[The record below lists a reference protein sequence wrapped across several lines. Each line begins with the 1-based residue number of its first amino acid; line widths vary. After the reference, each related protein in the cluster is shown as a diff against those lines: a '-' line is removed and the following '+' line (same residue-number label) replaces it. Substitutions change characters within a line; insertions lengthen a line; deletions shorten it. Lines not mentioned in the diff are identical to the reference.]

1 MRQVK
6 GVVLCLLLAVVALAG
21 TGCGTTRTA
30 ERQREER
37 GEKEERG
44 SVEALAQVRGA
55 RLSADSVTVAS
66 MELSTRTGSRQES
79 VLEVTREPVAAA
91 SASVSASV
99 RSLAELPEGAG
110 YSSRSGRAGVEL
122 ARVGDEIV
130 ATGGCEGMEREVER
144 LWCESVRES
153 ERADS
158 LWSVLE
164 AVRAQ
169 ADEMSSALVLE
180 ERVRKEWEE
189 RREAEIEE
197 RSNGVWTVIK
207 WLLTGFASGGLLMYI
222 IGVKLWR
229 F

>member
-1 MRQVK
+1 MIRVK

-30 ERQREER
+30 ERQREEI
-37 GEKEERG
+37 EERG

-66 MELSTRTGSRQES
+66 MGLSTRTGSRQES

-110 YSSRSGRAGVEL
+110 YSSRSGRAGVGL

-130 ATGGCEGMEREVER
+130 ATGSCEGMEREVER

-158 LWSVLE
+158 LWRVLE

-169 ADEMSSALVLE
+169 ADEMSAAFARE
-180 ERVRKEWEE
+180 ERE
-189 RREAEIEE
+189 RRVRREPEIEA
-197 RSNGVWTVIK
+197 RSNGVWTVVK
-207 WLLTGFASGGLLMYI
+207 WLLTGFASGGVLMYI
-222 IGVKLWR
+222 IGVKKLWR

>member
-1 MRQVK
+1 MKRVK

-30 ERQREER
+30 ERQREEI
-37 GEKEERG
+37 EERG

-66 MELSTRTGSRQES
+66 MGLSTRTGSRQES

-110 YSSRSGRAGVEL
+110 YSSRSGRAGVGL

-130 ATGGCEGMEREVER
+130 ATGSCEGMEREVER

-158 LWSVLE
+158 LWRVLE

-169 ADEMSSALVLE
+169 ADEMSAAFARE
-180 ERVRKEWEE
+180 ERE
-189 RREAEIEE
+189 RRE
-197 RSNGVWTVIK
+197 RVDGSRG
-207 WLLTGFASGGLLMYI
+207 
-222 IGVKLWR
+222 R
-229 F
+229 